1 MRKILLMVVA
11 LFAVGN
17 LSALSAEE
25 WLTGLNES
33 LGKRYAMDLF
43 VEIGSVESVDDQLSG
58 YFMVDGDGYYI
69 SLGVMEVFS
78 DGTLRY
84 EINNERKEV
93 VEDRVNLESVDL
105 LSNPTRAFSFLPE
118 EFSATVV
125 KSSGTSAVLSLVPK
139 SDDMGITAILLSL
152 ERKGSKVLPS
162 KVSYD
167 YDGDLVTITL
177 TMLDTSDLTL
187 RKWDKSAYRAYDIVS
202 FL

>member
-1 MRKILLMVVA
+1 MRKIISLLMA
-11 LFAVGN
+11 LFAVGS
-17 LSALSAEE
+17 LSAQSAEE

-33 LGKRYAMDLF
+33 LGERYAMDLF
-43 VEIGSVESVDDQLSG
+43 VEVGAVDSVDDQLSG
-58 YFMVDGDGYYI
+58 YFMVEGDGYYI
-69 SLGVMEVFS
+69 SLGVMEVYS
-78 DGTLRY
+78 DGKLRY

-118 EFSATVV
+118 EFSAKVV
-125 KSSGTSAVLSLVPK
+125 KSSNTGAVVSLVPK
-139 SDDMGITAILLSL
+139 SDDLGITAILSSL
-152 ERKGSKVLPS
+152 ERKGAKVVPS

-177 TMLDTSDLTL
+177 TMLDASDLTL
-187 RKWDKSAYRAYDIVS
+187 RKWDKTAYRAYDIVS